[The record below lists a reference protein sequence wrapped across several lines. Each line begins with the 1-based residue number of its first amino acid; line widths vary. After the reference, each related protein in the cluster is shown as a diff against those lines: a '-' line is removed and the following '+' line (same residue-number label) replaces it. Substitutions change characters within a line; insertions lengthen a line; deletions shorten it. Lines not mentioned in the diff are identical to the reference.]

1 MSEEISG
8 DRRRLRGRV
17 AIVTGATSG
26 IGEAVARRFAREGAV
41 AVLAGRRT
49 ELGLRVAEQI
59 AESGGQAVFIRADV
73 TQYDDVKAMTA
84 EIMERFGRI
93 DILVNNAGVLGNIRF
108 EEATPE
114 DWHNLLNTDALGGIY
129 AMWEIL
135 PIMRGQNGGC
145 VINVT
150 SIDATLS
157 TPEEPLYCF
166 VKAGMEHLTRCLA
179 KEYAPYNIRLNNLAP
194 GLVDTGLARVNPEM
208 FRKLESNIPMKRA
221 GTPDEMAD
229 IAAWLASDEASFVTG
244 ATIEA
249 NGGMVR

>member
-1 MSEEISG
+1 MENFG
-8 DRRRLRGRV
+8 RLSGRV

-26 IGEAVARRFAREGAV
+26 IGEAIAYRLAREGAV
-41 AVLAGRRT
+41 TVLTGRRA
-49 ELGLRVAEQI
+49 ELGERNAKRI
-59 AESGGQAVFIRADV
+59 TDGGGQALFIRADV
-73 TQYDDVKAMTA
+73 TRYEDIKALAA
-84 EIMERFGRI
+84 ETTDRFGRI
-93 DILVNNAGVLGNIRF
+93 DILVNNAGVLGNVRF
-108 EEATPE
+108 EDATVE
-114 DWHNLLNTDALGGIY
+114 DWHRLINTDALGGIY

-135 PIMRGQNGGC
+135 PVMRRQRGGV

-157 TPEEPLYCF
+157 SPHEPLYCF
-166 VKAGMEHLTRCLA
+166 IKAGMEHLTRALA
-179 KEYAPYNIRLNNLAP
+179 KEYAEYNVRLNNLAP
-194 GLVDTGLARVNPEM
+194 GLIATDLARANPEM
-208 FRKLESNIPMKRA
+208 FRKLEESIPMKRA

>member
-1 MSEEISG
+1 MTNE
-8 DRRRLRGRV
+8 RLGGRV

-26 IGEAVARRFAREGAV
+26 IGEAIARRFAREGARV
-41 AVLAGRRT
+41 VLTGRRT
-49 ELGLRVAEQI
+49 QMGEANAKSI
-59 AESGGQAVFIRADV
+59 NGGGGDAVFIRADV
-73 TQYDDVKAMTA
+73 TKYDDIKALA
-84 EIMERFGRI
+84 AGVMERYGKI

-108 EEATPE
+108 EEAAVE
-114 DWHNLLNTDALGGIY
+114 DWNRLVNTDALGGIY

-135 PIMRGQNGGC
+135 PIMRRQRGGS

-157 TPEEPLYCF
+157 SPSEPLYCF
-166 VKAGMEHLTRCLA
+166 IKAGMEHLTRCLA
-179 KEYAPYNIRLNNLAP
+179 KEYAQYNVRLNNLAP
-194 GLVDTGLARVNPEM
+194 GLIATDLARANPDM
-208 FRKLESNIPMKRA
+208 FRKLEEAIPMKRA

-244 ATIEA
+244 GTIEA